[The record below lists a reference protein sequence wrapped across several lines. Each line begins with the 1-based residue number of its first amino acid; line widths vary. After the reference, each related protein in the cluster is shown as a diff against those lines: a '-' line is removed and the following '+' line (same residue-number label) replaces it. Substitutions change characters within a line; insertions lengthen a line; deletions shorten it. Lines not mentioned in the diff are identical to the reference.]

1 MQNGIDLTNVLK
13 GALKSRN
20 NPTDLKAINIA
31 TVVKLEPLTVSLYEG
46 KVLLR
51 EDNELYI
58 SEWFRFRCN
67 IDSAK
72 WLSEKVK
79 EDLQNANAVKETHS
93 NGGAPCQMPNAITCL
108 ADAID
113 CVATELLA
121 LKCDLKLGDYVAVGS
136 LEQTDRYILLDKVL

>member
-51 EDNELYI
+51 EENELYI

-67 IDSAK
+67 IDGAK

>member
-31 TVVKLEPLTVSLYEG
+31 KVVKLEPLTVSLYEG

-67 IDSAK
+67 IDKEKTLSETVPSNLGSAK
-72 WLSEKVK
+72 NCP
-79 EDLQNANAVKETHS
+79 LQFNY
-93 NGGAPCQMPNAITCL
+93 
-108 ADAID
+108 
-113 CVATELLA
+113 CVIGLFTLQYFYG
-121 LKCDLKLGDYVAVGS
+121 KS
-136 LEQTDRYILLDKVL
+136 

>member
-1 MQNGIDLTNVLK
+1 MQNKVDLTNVLK

-20 NPTDLKAINIA
+20 NPTDLKAINIG
-31 TVVKLEPLTVSLYEG
+31 TVVKLEPLTVALYEG

-51 EDNELYI
+51 ENNELYI

-67 IDSAK
+67 INK
-72 WLSEKVK
+72 TEWLSKTVP
-79 EDLQNANAVKETHS
+79 EDLQNAKGVKETHS
-93 NGGAPCQMPNAITCL
+93 YGGAPCQMP
-108 ADAID
+108 DAIEYLTD
-113 CVATELLA
+113 AIVCVATELLA